1 MAGAVPTLFWF
12 DRFDGR
18 IGTLTPTGAIV
29 HTEELGGEDTLE
41 YDSWDVPE
49 KGDRL
54 VWHDDIDGIWRE
66 FVVVRTDEPLEGM
79 CHVYAESSLSELLDD
94 FVEDTVLVNAT
105 ASAAL
110 TAALAN
116 SRWSVGTCDDLGRKG
131 CWLYHVNALAAL
143 RRVTEVW
150 GGEVS
155 SEVVIED
162 GRVATRTLEIVSQ
175 VGAWRG
181 ARFTYG
187 KNLAGCTRTVLE
199 DEVYTALYGFGA
211 GLPNVDDQG
220 VLTGGYRRK
229 LTFGEVNDGINWVG
243 DENARLIWG
252 RWNADRTAKVH
263 SFGQVTFSDIDD
275 PAVLLAATRA
285 ALAECSQPKV
295 SCDVDVAL
303 VEGDVAVKLGDTV
316 AIIDTSRY
324 PEWRLKA
331 RVVKRVRTFS
341 DAVQVRVTIGTV
353 QKASYTAT
361 SALME
366 RMAVVEDTA
375 GAASDN
381 VIAIGEAVTV
391 DTSTGTVETIATQS
405 YVDDAIAALD
415 DLNDV
420 SF

>member
-1 MAGAVPTLFWF
+1 MAGAVPMLFWF
-12 DRFDGR
+12 DRFNDR

-41 YDSWDVPE
+41 FDSWDVPE

-54 VWHDDIDGIWRE
+54 VWHDGIDGVWRE

-110 TAALAN
+110 AAALVN
-116 SRWSVGTCDDLGRKG
+116 SRWSVGACDDLGRKG

-143 RRVTEVW
+143 RRVAEVW
-150 GGEVS
+150 GSEVS
-155 SEVVIED
+155 SAITVTD
-162 GRVATRTLEIVSQ
+162 GRVATRTLAIVSQ

-220 VLTGGYRRK
+220 VWTGGYRRK
-229 LTFGEVNDGINWVG
+229 LTFGDVNDGVNWVG
-243 DENARLIWG
+243 DEEARLVWG

-263 SFGQVTFSDIDD
+263 SFGQITFSEIDD
-275 PAVLLAATRA
+275 QATLLVATRA
-285 ALAECSQPKV
+285 ALAEYTQPKV
-295 SCDVDVAL
+295 SYDVDVAL
-303 VEGDVAVKLGDTV
+303 VEGDVAVKLGDMV
-316 AIIDTSRY
+316 AIIDASRN

-341 DAVQVRVTIGTV
+341 DVVQVRVTIGTV

-361 SALME
+361 SSLME
-366 RMAVVEDTA
+366 RMAVVEDAA

-391 DTSTGTVETIATQS
+391 DTSTGTVETIAMQS